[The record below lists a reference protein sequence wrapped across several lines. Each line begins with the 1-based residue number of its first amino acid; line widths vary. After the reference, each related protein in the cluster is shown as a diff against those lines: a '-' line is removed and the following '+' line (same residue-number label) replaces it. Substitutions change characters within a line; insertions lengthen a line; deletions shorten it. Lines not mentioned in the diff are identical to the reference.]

1 MAMNKYFCFFAIVFM
16 WISTIVFSA
25 DEKGRTPVF
34 LSSVLA
40 TVNGIPITLYD
51 VVLESANE
59 EQKLAIVYK
68 GKDLTREMEKLR
80 SKKAKELVERKLF
93 FQEFR
98 EKEYKIPDQFVED
111 MLDGLAANMAGGD
124 RKKLEKKALAEGITV
139 KDLRAKAY
147 EKIAVDILIQE
158 FCYRTV
164 NVTPKEVNDYY
175 QNNIAEFS
183 KPPQIELQV
192 LLLKKDGRFKDEF
205 DETLVK
211 IKNDVEKADKTIFT
225 TLVKLYSEGP
235 DVVKGGN
242 IGWLEESKLRPE
254 FAEALKNL
262 ETGSIASSV
271 QTAEGVYFIRIS
283 DRMPAKA
290 LQFEAV
296 KDEINDNL
304 TKQRREE
311 NYAEYSGKLKDKA
324 VIRYFFEE

>member
-1 MAMNKYFCFFAIVFM
+1 MINKTVFFFLIIVLAGFA
-16 WISTIVFSA
+16 TIAFSA
-25 DEKGRTPVF
+25 DEKNRSPVF

-51 VVLESANE
+51 VVLESSND

-68 GKDLTREMEKLR
+68 GKDLTREVEKLR
-80 SKKAKELVERKLF
+80 RKKAKDLVERKLF
-93 FQEFR
+93 YQEFKD
-98 EKEYKIPDQFVED
+98 KEYKIPEQYIED

-124 RKKLEKKALAEGITV
+124 RKKLEKRALAEGITV
-139 KDLRAKAY
+139 KDLRAKAH
-147 EKIAVDILIQE
+147 EKIAVDILVQE

-175 QNNIAEFS
+175 QGHIAEFS
-183 KPPQIELQV
+183 KAPQIELQV

-205 DETLVK
+205 DETLAK

-235 DVVKGGN
+235 DVAKGGN

-262 ETGSIASSV
+262 ENGGIASSV
-271 QTAEGVYFIRIS
+271 QTQEGVYFIRIS

-296 KDEINDNL
+296 KDEINDRL

-311 NYAEYSGKLKDKA
+311 NYTEYCNKLKDKA

>member
-1 MAMNKYFCFFAIVFM
+1 MTGNKFLCFLI
-16 WISTIVFSA
+16 ISLTGISAVVFSA
-25 DEKGRTPVF
+25 EEKGGNTVF

-51 VVLESANE
+51 VVLESAND

-68 GKDLTREMEKLR
+68 GKELAREVEKLR
-80 SKKAKELVERKLF
+80 GKKAKELVERKLF
-93 FQEFR
+93 FQEFK
-98 EKEYKIPDQFVED
+98 EKEYKIPEQYIED
-111 MLDGLAANMAGGD
+111 MLDGLASNMTGGD
-124 RKKLEKKALAEGITV
+124 RKKLEKKALSEGITV
-139 KDLRAKAY
+139 KDLRAKAH
-147 EKIAVDILIQE
+147 EKIAVDILVQE

-175 QNNIAEFS
+175 RNNIAEFS
-183 KPPQIELQV
+183 KAPQIELQV

-205 DETLVK
+205 DDTLAK

-235 DVVKGGN
+235 DVVKGGS

-254 FAEALKNL
+254 FAEALGNL
-262 ETGSIASSV
+262 ETGGIASSV
-271 QTAEGVYFIRIS
+271 QTAEGVYFIRIA

-296 KDEINDNL
+296 KDEINDKL
-304 TKQRREE
+304 AKQRRNE
-311 NYAEYSGKLKDKA
+311 NYAEYSNKLKDRA
-324 VIRYFFEE
+324 VIRYFFME

>member
-1 MAMNKYFCFFAIVFM
+1 MV
-16 WISTIVFSA
+16 ISSIVFSA
-25 DEKGRTPVF
+25 EEKSKNTVF

-51 VVLESANE
+51 VVLESAND

-68 GKDLTREMEKLR
+68 GKDLAREVEKLR
-80 SKKAKELVERKLF
+80 RKKTKELVERKLF
-93 FQEFR
+93 FQEFK
-98 EKEYKIPDQFVED
+98 EKEYKIPEQYIED

-124 RKKLEKKALAEGITV
+124 RKKLEKKALSEGITV
-139 KDLRAKAY
+139 KDLKAKAY
-147 EKIAVDILIQE
+147 EKIAVDILVQE
-158 FCYRTV
+158 FCYRIV

-175 QNNIAEFS
+175 RNNIAEFS
-183 KPPQIELQV
+183 KTPQIELQV

-205 DETLVK
+205 DDTLAK
-211 IKNDVEKADKTIFT
+211 IRNDVEKADKTIFT

-235 DVVKGGN
+235 DVAKGGN

-254 FAEALKNL
+254 FAEALGKL

-271 QTAEGVYFIRIS
+271 KTPEGVYFLRIS

-296 KDEINDNL
+296 KDEINDKL

-311 NYAEYSGKLKDKA
+311 NYAEFSGKLKDKA
-324 VIRYFFEE
+324 VIRYFIEE